1 MMAASALRIGDQ
13 LILEEDY
20 DENYIPQ
27 EHEIQEYA
35 RLIGIDPEAEPEL
48 MWLARECIVAPLPS
62 EWKPCQDVTGDIYYF
77 NFSTGKSTWDHPND
91 EHYREMV
98 KQEREKLQAR
108 GGGKKKEKIRK
119 KEKKK
124 EKKSKEVPK
133 PIPSSL
139 GPMQS
144 SLGSLAPLR
153 GLSQPTGTSGGTRVS
168 LSSSA
173 GSSGGFDSLLTGTPR
188 NSSKLTSYIKS
199 SAGHR
204 SEEINLP
211 GLEEDMEGEQESED
225 QSPWGSP
232 RLLKN
237 LHMDLGY
244 LGGGFEYEDSE
255 VSEDAKHLAD
265 NKEAILDLKSIGQSD
280 EKVLDISALSPRP
293 LSPKEAK
300 VLEDV
305 KEFSESA
312 KRRGNVLEF
321 GQLDEKVLDISALSP
336 LPLSPK
342 ALEVSED
349 EDFSESAN
357 SRKAVLD
364 FGFRGQSVEKVL
376 DISALSSKPLSP
388 KDIIEE
394 EDLSEDIEEKD
405 ISEEDVSKKLDMDQ
419 MTDIKEKV
427 VEKVSKEN
435 ARNHVSEEHM
445 EEQIKDNLNEA
456 HIKDHAKAITE
467 RSERQSHLDEESVS
481 LSEESSSHKIDPP
494 ETVVDFPNLVENYSK
509 PTEATQKFDKETSKL
524 EDAGKERALEEEIMQ
539 RPQHLRESLRLQEE
553 KDSRLLRE
561 QHESNL
567 RTLRE
572 TLELEMQK
580 EEARMREIQTERLQM
595 LESELRIERETEEK
609 RIREREESLH
619 EDLHRAAEQL
629 KTSLEE
635 LGLQLNTSLKEKIKS
650 ETEASLKEER
660 NILLKERET
669 LISELRETLKLQTKE
684 ISQNDVQ
691 TANDVELTHRKV
703 SQVLE
708 YERELSDLLEEKRRE
723 VQRDHETKM
732 ARLKEQHDQEQERVQ
747 SQYEEQEHNLRT
759 QMLEMLQEE
768 RRRMLQIHEQELEAE
783 RQILETNQEERRCAY
798 QDKETQLQALE
809 QKQQIRRKHLE
820 AQTLQI
826 DIQEDVLKKRREQL
840 DEQELELEKRAE
852 GLETSR
858 LSRHVQDNKEQ
869 LLRKSVR
876 QIEREFEE
884 IKGQKS
890 ELETEIQ
897 FLQSRRERLQKI
909 VSDLDK
915 EISCKRK
922 HLNDKDSETEKMEPV
937 LTLEDLTRTRKSFSL
952 MESSVSVSETSLEA
966 NSSEHFT
973 TNVKCVYSNLDDVLP
988 PTQLCNPCLN
998 VIMHSNQTNALLLKS
1013 GVIAASQTLAEL
1025 RLPVFICIKI
1035 AVESRFS
1042 SRIIT
1047 ALSGSVRHY
1056 ISSQGASIQSAKDF
1070 LQQQTHSMRRRQSLL
1085 RSTKHQWR
1093 HDNMQLSPDADGL
1106 QLAERGGNSI
1116 EEVPVRS
1123 LDEAMRHG
1131 RLCLLHSS
1139 DPARVLFS
1147 PSGERLETA
1156 EPSASEDSVS
1166 REARSLE
1173 SSVPTQAVV
1182 PNSSLEGGFF
1192 PPEVAARLRMAI
1204 LVALAHLQ
1212 LLEGQRRAY
1221 PCPLYLASLSSG
1233 GVVPFEAS
1241 GGQPAGSAP
1250 SDAPPEMSF
1259 AFRVSLTHLSV
1270 LLRQEPHIL
1279 HDVHS
1284 TMQKGQILLQNKEQ
1298 HLQDLENS
1306 LMKEILEEDGMKGA
1320 SSKKVVTFD
1329 LSDSEDSSS
1338 ILSTDLNRCSNMGSK
1353 PFLPIKVQHLS
1364 NSLCR
1369 ITAELNG
1376 VLKSMESVTS
1386 DPNVTLPTYIP
1397 TSTPL
1402 SVPQPFSLNKLSTL
1416 AATPLSSPSSRTNGI
1431 ISRLNDTS
1439 SSSLDAMLKEKLRKY
1454 FPEHNYFV
1462 YQELFFL
1469 QVKGTAMGTKF
1480 APSFAKLFM
1489 GWFEEQYI
1497 YSSDFGA
1504 NLVFY
1509 GRYIDNLIFI

>member
-265 NKEAILDLKSIGQSD
+265 NKEAILDLKSIGRSD

-509 PTEATQKFDKETSKL
+509 PTEATQKFDEETSKL

-609 RIREREESLH
+609 RIREREEALH

-669 LISELRETLKLQTKE
+669 LISELRETLKLQTKEALESLERQHMQKVEQHRVTISGKAVE

-820 AQTLQI
+820 AETLQI

-884 IKGQKS
+884 IKGQKT

-897 FLQSRRERLQKI
+897 LLQSRRERLQKI

-937 LTLEDLTRTRKSFSL
+937 LTLEDLTRTRKSL
-952 MESSVSVSETSLEA
+952 HKD
-966 NSSEHFT
+966 SSEHPQSPVYT
-973 TNVKCVYSNLDDVLP
+973 EGNEDILTN
-988 PTQLCNPCLN
+988 
-998 VIMHSNQTNALLLKS
+998 
-1013 GVIAASQTLAEL
+1013 
-1025 RLPVFICIKI
+1025 
-1035 AVESRFS
+1035 
-1042 SRIIT
+1042 
-1047 ALSGSVRHY
+1047 VRHY

-1116 EEVPVRS
+1116 EE
-1123 LDEAMRHG
+1123 
-1131 RLCLLHSS
+1131 
-1139 DPARVLFS
+1139 
-1147 PSGERLETA
+1147 
-1156 EPSASEDSVS
+1156 
-1166 REARSLE
+1166 
-1173 SSVPTQAVV
+1173 
-1182 PNSSLEGGFF
+1182 
-1192 PPEVAARLRMAI
+1192 
-1204 LVALAHLQ
+1204 
-1212 LLEGQRRAY
+1212 
-1221 PCPLYLASLSSG
+1221 
-1233 GVVPFEAS
+1233 
-1241 GGQPAGSAP
+1241 
-1250 SDAPPEMSF
+1250 
-1259 AFRVSLTHLSV
+1259 
-1270 LLRQEPHIL
+1270 EPHIL

-1284 TMQKGQILLQNKEQ
+1284 TMQKGQILLQKKEQ

-1338 ILSTDLNRCSNMGSK
+1338 ILSTDLNRCSNMGSQ

-1431 ISRLNDTS
+1431 SRLNDTS

-1454 FPEHNYFV
+1454 FPEQSPWLNNYPTRTENTFGYISAREQTHMMQSTAPHIQDTDSRSVDQMIDSSKKWLDSYRRDPKVPLFPRASKYATGGRLLQLELDEHNQIKVCHY
-1462 YQELFFL
+1462 
-1469 QVKGTAMGTKF
+1469 
-1480 APSFAKLFM
+1480 
-1489 GWFEEQYI
+1489 
-1497 YSSDFGA
+1497 
-1504 NLVFY
+1504 
-1509 GRYIDNLIFI
+1509 